1 MTMKGLFLARRPR
14 WTVRLRLTL
23 LYGSL
28 VLVSAG
34 AVVGST
40 YLLFDTWWSG
50 GGGIAAVVQDGQ
62 QARAAPG
69 GSGNGLPAQAPP
81 SERLPDAKARAKADD
96 LHQLLVVSD
105 IAMGVVVALSVGV
118 GWFVAGHV
126 LRPIR
131 TISTSVRRISEDNLH
146 ARLAAQGPADELKEL
161 SDTFDQLLQRLETAF
176 EAQRQFAANAS
187 HELRTP
193 LTLERTLL
201 EVALADPDC
210 TLESLRATCRR
221 VLIAEAQQEQLIAS
235 LLTLARSQSGLGSR
249 SLVDLSEVTR
259 GVVSSRTSQLADAGL
274 TIGCDLNPA
283 PILGDDRL
291 VEHLTANLL
300 DNAIRYNVPAGF
312 ITLATGTAD
321 GRSFLTVFN
330 SGPHISAEQ
339 VTRLQRPFERLGPDR
354 TDTDGGTGL
363 GLSIVASIARAHG
376 AGLLLEPHTEGG
388 LAVNVTFEQARPDN
402 TPRHREVTSKLHS
415 RMRSLGAP

>member
-1 MTMKGLFLARRPR
+1 MTMRGWFPARRLR

-23 LYGSL
+23 LFGSL

-34 AVVGST
+34 AVAGST
-40 YLLFDTWWSG
+40 ILLFDTWWSAG
-50 GGGIAAVVQDGQ
+50 GVIAGVAQDISQIPVVPSE
-62 QARAAPG
+62 PG
-69 GSGNGLPAQAPP
+69 NVLPAQAQ
-81 SERLPDAKARAKADD
+81 SKAKAKAKAAD
-96 LHQLLVVSD
+96 LHQLLVVSG
-105 IAMGVVVALSVGV
+105 IAMGVVVALSVGL
-118 GWFVAGHV
+118 GWLVAGRV

-146 ARLAAQGPADELKEL
+146 ARLDATGPDDELKEL

-176 EAQRQFAANAS
+176 QAQRQFAANAS

-210 TLESLRATCRR
+210 TLESLRVTCRR
-221 VLIAEAQQEQLIAS
+221 VLAAEAQQERLIAS
-235 LLTLARSQSGLGSR
+235 LLTLARSQSGLTSR
-249 SLVDLSEVTR
+249 SPLDLREVAQ

-291 VEHLTANLL
+291 IEHLAANLL

-321 GRSFLTVFN
+321 GRSFLTVLN
-330 SGPHISAEQ
+330 SGPHIAAEQ

-363 GLSIVASIARAHG
+363 GLSIVASIARAH
-376 AGLLLEPHTEGG
+376 AADLSLEPRADGG
-388 LAVNVTFEQARPDN
+388 LDVTVTFEQAKPDSGRDDARRVSK
-402 TPRHREVTSKLHS
+402 PHRHAWA
-415 RMRSLGAP
+415 LGAS

>member
-1 MTMKGLFLARRPR
+1 MTMKGFLARGPR
-14 WTVRLRLTL
+14 WTIRLRLTL

-50 GGGIAAVVQDGQ
+50 GSVIADVVQNSQ
-62 QARAAPG
+62 QVAAG
-69 GSGNGLPAQAPP
+69 GAAKGPPAQAQLL
-81 SERLPDAKARAKADD
+81 ERVPNEKARLKAAD
-96 LHQLLVVSD
+96 LHQLLTVSG
-105 IAMGVVVALSVGV
+105 IAMGAVVTLSVGL
-118 GWFVAGHV
+118 GWSLAGRV

-131 TISTSVRRISEDNLH
+131 TISTSVRTISEDNLH
-146 ARLAAQGPADELKEL
+146 ARLDATGPDDELKEL

-176 EAQRQFAANAS
+176 QAQRQFAANAS

-210 TLESLRATCRR
+210 TLESLRATCQR
-221 VLIAEAQQEQLIAS
+221 VLAAEAHQERLIAS
-235 LLTLARSQSGLGSR
+235 LLTLARSQSGLTSR
-249 SLVDLSEVTR
+249 SLIDLCEVAR
-259 GVVSSRTSQLADAGL
+259 GVVSSRASQLADAGL
-274 TIGCDLNPA
+274 TISCALNSA

-321 GRSFLTVFN
+321 GRSFLTMLN
-330 SGPHISAEQ
+330 SGPHIAAEQ
-339 VTRLQRPFERLGPDR
+339 VARLKRPFERLGPDR
-354 TDTDGGTGL
+354 TDTGGGTGL
-363 GLSIVASIARAHG
+363 GLSIAASIARAHG
-376 AGLLLEPHTEGG
+376 ADLSLEPHTGGG

-402 TPRHREVTSKLHS
+402 APPRRETSSKPRRRVRALD
-415 RMRSLGAP
+415 AP

>member
-1 MTMKGLFLARRPR
+1 MTVKGLFLGRRPR

-34 AVVGST
+34 AVAGST

-50 GGGIAAVVQDGQ
+50 GAVIADVVQDGQ
-62 QARAAPG
+62 QGRAAPG
-69 GSGNGLPAQAPP
+69 GPGIGLPAPASQ
-81 SERLPDAKARAKADD
+81 LPHVKATEKASD
-96 LHQLLVVSD
+96 LRELLVVSC
-105 IAMGVVVALSVGV
+105 IVMGAAVALSVGL
-118 GWFVAGHV
+118 GWFAAGRV

-146 ARLAAQGPADELKEL
+146 ARLGAAGPDDELKEL
-161 SDTFDQLLQRLETAF
+161 SDTFDQLLQRLDTAF
-176 EAQRQFAANAS
+176 QAQRQFAANAS

-210 TLESLRATCRR
+210 TLESLRATCQR
-221 VLIAEAQQEQLIAS
+221 VLTAEAHQERLIAS
-235 LLTLARSQSGLGSR
+235 LLTLARSQSGLTSR
-249 SLVDLSEVTR
+249 GPIDLCEIAR
-259 GVVSSRTSQLADAGL
+259 GVVSSRTSQITGAGL
-274 TIGCDLNPA
+274 TISCDLNPA

-312 ITLATGTAD
+312 IALATGTAD
-321 GRSFLTVFN
+321 GRSFLTVVN
-330 SGPHISAEQ
+330 SGPHIAAEQ

-354 TDTDGGTGL
+354 TDTQSGTGL

-376 AGLLLEPHTEGG
+376 ADLSLQPRTDGG
-388 LAVNVTFEQARPDN
+388 LAVTVTF
-402 TPRHREVTSKLHS
+402 
-415 RMRSLGAP
+415 

>member
-1 MTMKGLFLARRPR
+1 MTVKGLFLGRRPR

-34 AVVGST
+34 AVAGST

-50 GGGIAAVVQDGQ
+50 GAVIADVVQDGQ
-62 QARAAPG
+62 QGRAAPG
-69 GSGNGLPAQAPP
+69 GPGIGLPAQA
-81 SERLPDAKARAKADD
+81 SELPHVKATEKASD
-96 LHQLLVVSD
+96 LRELLVVSC
-105 IAMGVVVALSVGV
+105 IVMGAAVALSVGL
-118 GWFVAGHV
+118 GWFAAGRV

-146 ARLAAQGPADELKEL
+146 ARLGAAGPDDELKEL

-176 EAQRQFAANAS
+176 QAQRQFAANAS

-210 TLESLRATCRR
+210 TLESLRAACQR
-221 VLIAEAQQEQLIAS
+221 VLAAEVQQERLIAS
-235 LLTLARSQSGLGSR
+235 LLTLARSQSGLTSR
-249 SLVDLSEVTR
+249 SPIDLCEVAR
-259 GVVSSRTSQLADAGL
+259 SVVWSRTSQLAGAGL

-321 GRSFLTVFN
+321 GRSFLTVVN
-330 SGPHISAEQ
+330 SGPDIAAEQ
-339 VTRLQRPFERLGPDR
+339 VARLQRPFERLGPDR
-354 TDTDGGTGL
+354 TDSDGGTGL

-376 AGLLLEPHTEGG
+376 AGLSLEPHPGGG
-388 LAVNVTFEQARPDN
+388 LAVTVTFEQAGADN
-402 TPRHREVTSKLHS
+402 APRRREASSKPHG
-415 RMRSLGAP
+415 RVRALGAP

>member
-1 MTMKGLFLARRPR
+1 MTVKGLFLGRRPR

-34 AVVGST
+34 AVAGST

-50 GGGIAAVVQDGQ
+50 GAVIADVVQDGQ
-62 QARAAPG
+62 QGRAAPG
-69 GSGNGLPAQAPP
+69 GPGIGLPAQA
-81 SERLPDAKARAKADD
+81 SELPHVKATEKASD
-96 LHQLLVVSD
+96 LRELLVVSC
-105 IAMGVVVALSVGV
+105 IVMGAAVALSVGL
-118 GWFVAGHV
+118 GWFAAGRV

-146 ARLAAQGPADELKEL
+146 ARLGAAGPDDELKEL
-161 SDTFDQLLQRLETAF
+161 SDTFDQLLQRLDTAF
-176 EAQRQFAANAS
+176 QAQRQFAANAS

-210 TLESLRATCRR
+210 TLESLRATCQR
-221 VLIAEAQQEQLIAS
+221 VLTAEAHQERLIAS
-235 LLTLARSQSGLGSR
+235 LLTLARSQSGLTSR
-249 SLVDLSEVTR
+249 SPIDLCEVAR
-259 GVVSSRTSQLADAGL
+259 GVVSSRTSQITGAGL
-274 TIGCDLNPA
+274 TISCDLNPA

-312 ITLATGTAD
+312 IALATGTAD
-321 GRSFLTVFN
+321 GRSFLTVVN
-330 SGPHISAEQ
+330 SGPHIAAEQ

-376 AGLLLEPHTEGG
+376 ADLTLEPHAEGG
-388 LAVNVTFEQARPDN
+388 LIVTVTFVQAKPDSAP
-402 TPRHREVTSKLHS
+402 PRSEASSKP
-415 RMRSLGAP
+415 RRRVRALGAP

>member
-1 MTMKGLFLARRPR
+1 MTMKRLLPRRPR

-40 YLLFDTWWSG
+40 YLLFDSRWSG
-50 GGGIAAVVQDGQ
+50 GGVITRIVQDTQ
-62 QARAAPG
+62 QARTTPG
-69 GSGNGLPAQAPP
+69 GPGKGLPAQA
-81 SERLPDAKARAKADD
+81 SQLPGVKASVKADD
-96 LHQLLVVSD
+96 LRELLVVSG
-105 IAMGVVVALSVGV
+105 IAMGAVVTLSVGL
-118 GWFVAGHV
+118 GWFVAGRV

-146 ARLAAQGPADELKEL
+146 ARLDATGPDDELKEL
-161 SDTFDQLLQRLETAF
+161 SDTFDQLLRRLETAF
-176 EAQRQFAANAS
+176 QAQRQFAANAS

-210 TLESLRATCRR
+210 TLESLRATCQR
-221 VLIAEAQQEQLIAS
+221 VLAAEAHQERLIAS
-235 LLTLARSQSGLGSR
+235 LLTLARSQSELTSR
-249 SLVDLSEVTR
+249 SPIDLCEVAR
-259 GVVSSRTSQLADAGL
+259 SVVWSRTSQLAGAGL

-283 PILGDDRL
+283 PILGDDHL
-291 VEHLTANLL
+291 VEHLIANLL

-321 GRSFLTVFN
+321 CRSFLRVLN
-330 SGPHISAEQ
+330 SGPHIAAEH

-354 TDTDGGTGL
+354 TDTQSGTGL

-376 AGLLLEPHTEGG
+376 ADLSLQPRTDGG
-388 LAVNVTFEQARPDN
+388 LAVTVTF
-402 TPRHREVTSKLHS
+402 
-415 RMRSLGAP
+415 

>member
-1 MTMKGLFLARRPR
+1 MRGFPARRPR

-34 AVVGST
+34 AVAGST

-50 GGGIAAVVQDGQ
+50 GGVITSIVQDSQ
-62 QARAAPG
+62 QARATPG
-69 GSGNGLPAQAPP
+69 EPGNGLPAPA
-81 SERLPDAKARAKADD
+81 SELPHVKATAKASD
-96 LHQLLVVSD
+96 LRELLVVSC
-105 IAMGVVVALSVGV
+105 IVMGAAVALSVGL
-118 GWFVAGHV
+118 GWFVAGRV

-146 ARLAAQGPADELKEL
+146 ARLDAAGPDDELKEL

-176 EAQRQFAANAS
+176 QAQRQFAANAS

-210 TLESLRATCRR
+210 TLESLRATCQR
-221 VLIAEAQQEQLIAS
+221 VLTAEEHQERLIAS
-235 LLTLARSQSGLGSR
+235 LLTLARSQSGLTSR
-249 SLVDLSEVTR
+249 SPIDLCEVAR
-259 GVVSSRTSQLADAGL
+259 GVVSSRTSQLAGAGL
-274 TIGCDLNPA
+274 TIGCELNPA

-291 VEHLTANLL
+291 IEHLTANLL
-300 DNAIRYNVPAGF
+300 DNAISYNVPAGF

-321 GRSFLTVFN
+321 GRSFLTVLN
-330 SGPHISAEQ
+330 SGPHIAEQ
-339 VTRLQRPFERLGPDR
+339 ITRLQRPFERLGPDR
-354 TDTDGGTGL
+354 TDTGGGTGL

-376 AGLLLEPHTEGG
+376 ADLSLEPRPDGG
-388 LAVNVTFEQARPDN
+388 LAVTVTFENAKPDG
-402 TPRHREVTSKLHS
+402 TQRQ
-415 RMRSLGAP
+415 GASPKPYRGVLK

>member
-1 MTMKGLFLARRPR
+1 MTMKRLFLGHLPR

-50 GGGIAAVVQDGQ
+50 GGVITNLVQDSQ

-69 GSGNGLPAQAPP
+69 RPLKEPPAPTSELPRVKAT
-81 SERLPDAKARAKADD
+81 AKAGD
-96 LHQLLVVSD
+96 LRELLVVSA
-105 IAMGVVVALSVGV
+105 IAMGAVVTLSVGL
-118 GWFVAGHV
+118 GWFAAGRV

-146 ARLAAQGPADELKEL
+146 ARLDATGPDDELKEL

-176 EAQRQFAANAS
+176 QAQRQFAANAS

-193 LTLERTLL
+193 LTLQRTLL

-210 TLESLRATCRR
+210 TLESLRAACQR
-221 VLIAEAQQEQLIAS
+221 VLAAEVQQERLIAS
-235 LLTLARSQSGLGSR
+235 LLTLARSQSGLTSR
-249 SLVDLSEVTR
+249 SPVDLCEVAR
-259 GVVSSRTSQLADAGL
+259 DVVSSRASQLAGAGL

-321 GRSFLTVFN
+321 GRSFLTMLN
-330 SGPHISAEQ
+330 SGPHIAAEQ
-339 VTRLQRPFERLGPDR
+339 VARLKRPFERLGPDR
-354 TDTDGGTGL
+354 TDTGGGTGL
-363 GLSIVASIARAHG
+363 GLSIAASIARAHG
-376 AGLLLEPHTEGG
+376 ADLSLEPHTGGG

-402 TPRHREVTSKLHS
+402 APPRRETSSKPRRRVRALD
-415 RMRSLGAP
+415 AP

>member
-1 MTMKGLFLARRPR
+1 MTVKGLFLGRRPR

-34 AVVGST
+34 AVAGST
-40 YLLFDTWWSG
+40 YLLFDTRWSG
-50 GGGIAAVVQDGQ
+50 GAVIADVVQDGQ
-62 QARAAPG
+62 QGRAAPG
-69 GSGNGLPAQAPP
+69 GPGIGLPAPASQ
-81 SERLPDAKARAKADD
+81 LPHVKATEKASD
-96 LHQLLVVSD
+96 LRELLVVSC
-105 IAMGVVVALSVGV
+105 IVMGAAVALSVGL
-118 GWFVAGHV
+118 GWFAAGRV

-131 TISTSVRRISEDNLH
+131 TISTSVRAISEDNLH
-146 ARLAAQGPADELKEL
+146 ARLDATGPDDELKEL
-161 SDTFDQLLQRLETAF
+161 SDTFDQLLRRLETAF
-176 EAQRQFAANAS
+176 QAQRQFAANAS

-210 TLESLRATCRR
+210 TLESLRATCQR
-221 VLIAEAQQEQLIAS
+221 VLAAEAQQERLIAS
-235 LLTLARSQSGLGSR
+235 LLTLARSQSGLTSR
-249 SLVDLSEVTR
+249 RPIDLCEVAQ

-274 TIGCDLNPA
+274 TIRCDLHPA

-291 VEHLTANLL
+291 IEHLAANLL

-321 GRSFLTVFN
+321 GRSFLTVLN
-330 SGPHISAEQ
+330 SGPYIAAEQ

-363 GLSIVASIARAHG
+363 GLSIVASIARAH
-376 AGLLLEPHTEGG
+376 AADLSLEPRADGG
-388 LAVNVTFEQARPDN
+388 LDVTVTFELAKPDSGRDDARRVSKPH
-402 TPRHREVTSKLHS
+402 RHAWA
-415 RMRSLGAP
+415 LGAS

>member
-1 MTMKGLFLARRPR
+1 MTMRGWFPARRLR

-34 AVVGST
+34 AVAGST
-40 YLLFDTWWSG
+40 YLLFDSWWSG
-50 GGGIAAVVQDGQ
+50 GGEIARVVQDIQ
-62 QARAAPG
+62 YAQAVPGAPG
-69 GSGNGLPAQAPP
+69 KGLSAEALKI
-81 SERLPDAKARAKADD
+81 LPTAKSNAKSND
-96 LHQLLVVSD
+96 LHQLLVVSG
-105 IAMGVVVALSVGV
+105 IAMGVVVALSVGL
-118 GWFVAGHV
+118 GWLVAGRV

-131 TISTSVRRISEDNLH
+131 TISTSVRKISEDNLH
-146 ARLAAQGPADELKEL
+146 ARLDATGPDDELKEL
-161 SDTFDQLLQRLETAF
+161 SDTFDQLLRRLETAF
-176 EAQRQFAANAS
+176 QAQRQFAANAS

-210 TLESLRATCRR
+210 TLESLRATCQR
-221 VLIAEAQQEQLIAS
+221 VLAAEAQQERLIAS
-235 LLTLARSQSGLGSR
+235 LLTLARSQSGLTSR
-249 SLVDLSEVTR
+249 SPVDLCEVAR

-274 TIGCDLNPA
+274 TVGCDLNPA

-291 VEHLTANLL
+291 VEHLAANLL

-312 ITLATGTAD
+312 ITLATGTTD
-321 GRSFLTVFN
+321 GRSFLTVVN
-330 SGPHISAEQ
+330 SGPDIAAEQ

-354 TDTDGGTGL
+354 TDTDGGAGL

-376 AGLLLEPHTEGG
+376 ADLSLEPHTGGG

-402 TPRHREVTSKLHS
+402 APRRREASSKPRS
-415 RMRSLGAP
+415 RARTLGAP

>member
-1 MTMKGLFLARRPR
+1 MTMKRLFLGHFPR

-50 GGGIAAVVQDGQ
+50 GGVITNLVQDSQ

-69 GSGNGLPAQAPP
+69 RPLKEPPAPTSELPRVKAT
-81 SERLPDAKARAKADD
+81 AKAAD
-96 LHQLLVVSD
+96 LHQLLTVSG
-105 IAMGVVVALSVGV
+105 IAMGAVVTLSVGL
-118 GWFVAGHV
+118 GWSLAGRV

-131 TISTSVRRISEDNLH
+131 TISTSVRTISEYNLH
-146 ARLAAQGPADELKEL
+146 ARLAATGPDDELKEL

-201 EVALADPDC
+201 EVTLADPDC
-210 TLESLRATCRR
+210 TLESLRATCHR
-221 VLIAEAQQEQLIAS
+221 VLAAEAHQERLIAS
-235 LLTLARSQSGLGSR
+235 LLTLARSQSGLASR
-249 SLVDLSEVTR
+249 RPIDLCEVVR
-259 GVVSSRTSQLADAGL
+259 SVVSSRTPQLAEAAL
-274 TIGCDLNPA
+274 TIGCDLGSA

-291 VEHLTANLL
+291 IEHLTANLL
-300 DNAIRYNVPAGF
+300 DNAIRYNVPGGF
-312 ITLATGTAD
+312 ITFATGTAD
-321 GRSFLTVFN
+321 GRSFLTVAN
-330 SGPHISAEQ
+330 SGPQIAADQ
-339 VTRLQRPFERLGPDR
+339 IARLQRPFERLRPDR
-354 TDTDGGTGL
+354 TDNEGGSGL
-363 GLSIVASIARAHG
+363 GLSIVTSIARAHG
-376 AGLLLEPHTEGG
+376 ADLVLEPRTDGG
-388 LAVNVTFEQARPDN
+388 LAVHVTFGQVKRDSAP
-402 TPRHREVTSKLHS
+402 PRREASLKPRS
-415 RMRSLGAP
+415 RG

>member
-1 MTMKGLFLARRPR
+1 MTMMGFLARRPR

-50 GGGIAAVVQDGQ
+50 GEVIASVVQDSQ
-62 QARAAPG
+62 QARAASGGPG
-69 GSGNGLPAQAPP
+69 KGFPATASELPN
-81 SERLPDAKARAKADD
+81 AKASAKAND
-96 LHQLLVVSD
+96 LRKLLVVSG
-105 IAMGVVVALSVGV
+105 IALGAVVTLSVGL
-118 GWFVAGHV
+118 GWFVSGRV

-146 ARLAAQGPADELKEL
+146 ARLAATGPDDELKEL

-176 EAQRQFAANAS
+176 QAQRQFAANAS

-210 TLESLRATCRR
+210 TLESLRATCQR
-221 VLIAEAQQEQLIAS
+221 VLAAEAQQERLIAS
-235 LLTLARSQSGLGSR
+235 LLTLARSQSGLTSR
-249 SLVDLSEVTR
+249 RPIDLCEVAQ
-259 GVVSSRTSQLADAGL
+259 GVVSSRTSQLAEEGL
-274 TIGCDLNPA
+274 TIDCDLNSA

-312 ITLATGTAD
+312 ITLTTGTAD
-321 GRSFLTVFN
+321 GRSFLTILN
-330 SGPHISAEQ
+330 SGPHIAAGQ

-354 TDTDGGTGL
+354 TDTDGGAGL

-376 AGLLLEPHTEGG
+376 ADLCLEPGTDGG
-388 LAVNVTFEQARPDN
+388 LAVNVTFEQARPDSA
-402 TPRHREVTSKLHS
+402 PRRREESSKPHRQKWAI
-415 RMRSLGAP
+415 GAP

>member
-1 MTMKGLFLARRPR
+1 MTMKGLFLGRRPR

-34 AVVGST
+34 AVAGST

-50 GGGIAAVVQDGQ
+50 GGVITGVAQDIQHAQAV
-62 QARAAPG
+62 P
-69 GSGNGLPAQAPP
+69 GLPGKGP
-81 SERLPDAKARAKADD
+81 SAWALNLVPAAKSSAKSND
-96 LHQLLVVSD
+96 LHQLLVVSG
-105 IAMGVVVALSVGV
+105 IAMGAVVTLSVGL
-118 GWFVAGHV
+118 GWFVAGRV

-131 TISTSVRRISEDNLH
+131 TISTSVQRISEDNLH
-146 ARLAAQGPADELKEL
+146 ARLDAAGPDDELKEL

-176 EAQRQFAANAS
+176 QAQRQFAANAS

-210 TLESLRATCRR
+210 TLESLRATCQR
-221 VLIAEAQQEQLIAS
+221 VLAAEAQQERLIAS
-235 LLTLARSQSGLGSR
+235 LLTLARSQSGLTSR
-249 SLVDLSEVTR
+249 NPIDLCEVAR

-283 PILGDDRL
+283 LILGDDRL
-291 VEHLTANLL
+291 VEHLAANLF

-312 ITLATGTAD
+312 VTLATGTAD
-321 GRSFLTVFN
+321 GRSFLTVVN
-330 SGPHISAEQ
+330 SGPDIAAEQ

-363 GLSIVASIARAHG
+363 GLSIVASIALAHG
-376 AGLLLEPHTEGG
+376 ADLSLQPRADGG
-388 LAVNVTFEQARPDN
+388 LAVTVTFEQAKPDG
-402 TPRHREVTSKLHS
+402 TPKTRGELEAV
-415 RMRSLGAP
+415 